1 MCVNA
6 RLKLKKKKK
15 KIQAQQEAQPD
26 KKLATH
32 TSYQIIPPTKNKKTD
47 PIIPITK
54 KKKKKNFKAQQP
66 ATQVEQKQAQ
76 RPVASGS
83 LIQIRSIPQKN
94 ALAESNKKETL
105 YLSDSVFSSESSD
118 VIG

>member
-1 MCVNA
+1 MCVCK
-6 RLKLKKKKK
+6 RKIKIKKKKK

-32 TSYQIIPPTKNKKTD
+32 TSYQIIPPTKNKTD

-83 LIQIRSIPQKN
+83 LIQIRSTPQKN